1 MKFGVYAVRDLKV
14 GFQSVTIQA
23 NDVAAVR
30 GFESTVINSDSV
42 LFTHSED
49 FSLFKLG
56 EFDQDSGRLI
66 PLELPMQLVEAS
78 ACLRRKDG

>member
-1 MKFGVYAVRDLKV
+1 MNFGVYAIRDLKV
-14 GFQSVTIQA
+14 GFQSVTIQP
-23 NDVAAVR
+23 NDATAVR
-30 GFESTVINSDSV
+30 GFESTVLSSDSV

-66 PLELPMQLVEAS
+66 PLDLPVQLIEAS
-78 ACLRRKDG
+78 ACLRRKNG

>member
-14 GFQSVTIQA
+14 GFQSVTIQP
-23 NDVAAVR
+23 NDASAVR

-42 LFTHSED
+42 LSTHAED

-56 EFDQDSGRLI
+56 EFDQDSGRLT
-66 PLELPMQLVEAS
+66 PLELPVQLIEAS
-78 ACLRRKDG
+78 ACLRKKV

>member
-1 MKFGVYAVRDLKV
+1 MNFGVYAVRDLKV
-14 GFQSVTIQA
+14 GFQSVTIQP
-23 NDVAAVR
+23 NDATAVR
-30 GFESTVINSDSV
+30 GFESTVLSSDSV

-66 PLELPMQLVEAS
+66 PLDLPVQLIEAS
-78 ACLRRKDG
+78 ACLRKKV